1 MYALSIRDRARDP
14 AADGMSGLAIA
25 RKLGVGQTTVS
36 RWLRLTLRSDQPT
49 HGDCRRDGLPEW
61 TVSDRSDYG
70 YLLGQYLGDGYIVRL
85 PRTFVLSI
93 CTCTDYPKI
102 QREVEEAVERFRGH
116 PPGRRS
122 RPKMTVRMISVQSRW
137 AHWPCLLPQHG
148 RGMKHQRRILL
159 EDWQQEIVDADP
171 WPLLRGLI
179 IRTAAESR
187 IGS

>member
-102 QREVEEAVERFRGH
+102 QREVEEAMERFRGH

-122 RPKMTVRMISVQSRW
+122 RPKMTVRIS
-137 AHWPCLLPQHG
+137 PCNPGGLTG
-148 RGMKHQRRILL
+148 RASCLNTVG
-159 EDWQQEIVDADP
+159 A
-171 WPLLRGLI
+171 
-179 IRTAAESR
+179 
-187 IGS
+187 